1 MEKIRNLKTS
11 KSFKQKQDYITS
23 LRTKKKFFL
32 NLTDWTQLYD
42 VSVSNFEEI
51 TSWRKKLREFNI
63 PDDADHNTEIS
74 LDALIQSI
82 PDIGNVQSA
91 DPVPEYIEPVPSSTP
106 VEVEVEQE
114 NLEEDILLDE
124 KQAREFA
131 RTAFAEYK
139 NQRLLDNGI
148 LEYNMM
154 RVLLEEAIDSQT
166 EEQSDSSLFSQCMEK
181 DTSSREVIE
190 NCKEYF
196 KNING
201 LYATLSKEQRS
212 LYNMSIK
219 QLNEWFKNN
228 GYRYRCYDK
237 D

>member
-51 TSWRKKLREFNI
+51 TTWRKKLRGFSI
-63 PDDADHNTEIS
+63 PDDADHNTEKS

-82 PDIGNVQSA
+82 PDIGKVRSV
-91 DPVPEYIEPVPSSTP
+91 DPVPEYIEPVPSPTP

-114 NLEEDILLDE
+114 NVEEDILLDE

-131 RTAFAEYK
+131 RTAFTEYK

-166 EEQSDSSLFSQCMEK
+166 EAQSDSSLFAQCMGE
-181 DTSSREVIE
+181 DMASYEIIE
-190 NCKEYF
+190 NCKQYF

-201 LYATLSKEQRS
+201 LYARLTKEQRS